1 MMQSLPLEVLTHVGS
16 FCGSHQLHSLALV
29 NHSFYDIFNPC
40 LYRHNVLYDHPT
52 AASVLWAAGA
62 GSLNT
67 LKIAIAHGANI
78 DTTGAHSEHMVWQAP
93 RDEPSRGRLYATPLH
108 VAIASGHEDIV
119 RWLLENGARV
129 NTPAFGLCVCN
140 LPHDPSD
147 IPREVWYPVHY
158 AISHNYSDSMLRLLL
173 QHRAIWSTIVYPV
186 IADAIVDSNISA
198 IDIIMQD
205 DSFDPEYQEQFGYTA
220 MHFVSF
226 CEDLDAVGEIT
237 QKLVDRGVPLDKVSS
252 HGTALTM
259 MVREHKFKHAIALLE
274 CGADPTADPE
284 EEHGAGLGIIDRIFD
299 GEEEDDDE
307 DEDDVD
313 SDILR
318 NRHHATEEED
328 DDEEEDDSDSDIL
341 ENKPQINEE
350 QRQDRRR
357 LLELVIAG
365 GADVNRLVGRGNP
378 PLTRPLYWALL
389 ESKDAEC
396 VRMLLDAGARIED
409 AYIHA
414 DTDSEGLLRAFFD
427 SNSGFLSFGE
437 DVDAKKELEPYTE
450 SLKLVLERGAR
461 IDSPGFTG
469 QSALDEAC
477 NSECPGGEN
486 WELKFL
492 VEHATSRNVRV
503 EFVENLLHGFG
514 DYTNDVY
521 WILKEFHRKLM
532 IEKHGWI
539 RDDGPQCLD

>member
-1 MMQSLPLEVLTHVGS
+1 MLQSLPLELLTYVGS
-16 FCGSHQLHSLALV
+16 FCDSPGLYSLALI
-29 NHSFYDIFNPC
+29 NHNFYDIFNPC
-40 LYRHNVLYDHPT
+40 LYRHNVLYDHPA

-78 DTTGAHSEHMVWQAP
+78 NTTGAYSESTVWQTA
-93 RDEPSRGRLYATPLH
+93 RDEPLSGKLYATPLH
-108 VAIASGHEDIV
+108 LAVDSGHEDVV

-158 AISHNYSDSMLRLLL
+158 AIFHNYNDSMLRLLL
-173 QHRAIWSTIVYPV
+173 QHRAVWSTIVYPV

-205 DSFDPEYQEQFGYTA
+205 DVFDPEYRDQFGYTA

-226 CEDLDAVGEIT
+226 CEDHDTVGEIT
-237 QKLVDRGVPLDKVSS
+237 QKLVDRGVPLDAVSN

-259 MVREHKFKHAIALLE
+259 MVRDHKFKHAIALLE

-284 EEHGAGLGIIDRIFD
+284 EENGAGLGIIDRIFD
-299 GEEEDDDE
+299 
-307 DEDDVD
+307 
-313 SDILR
+313 
-318 NRHHATEEED
+318 
-328 DDEEEDDSDSDIL
+328 DEEEDDIEIDIPG
-341 ENKPQINEE
+341 KSTHASEE
-350 QRQDRRR
+350 HRQDRRR

-365 GADVNRLVGRGNP
+365 GADVNRVIGEGNP

-389 ESKDAEC
+389 ESKDVEC
-396 VRMLLDAGARIED
+396 VRILLDAGARIED
-409 AYIHA
+409 AYVHS
-414 DTDSEGLLRAFFD
+414 DSDSEGLLRAFFNAD
-427 SNSGFLSFGE
+427 TGFLSIRE
-437 DVDAKKELEPYTE
+437 DDDTQKALEPYKE

-461 IDSPGFTG
+461 IDAPENVGH
-469 QSALDEAC
+469 SALDEVC
-477 NSECPGGEN
+477 GVEYYNGGL
-486 WELKFL
+486 WKLKFL

-503 EFVENLLHGFG
+503 EFVEDFMEEFREDNMEVYSLLKQLH
-514 DYTNDVY
+514 
-521 WILKEFHRKLM
+521 EKL
-532 IEKHGWI
+532 INEKNG
-539 RDDGPQCLD
+539 RRY